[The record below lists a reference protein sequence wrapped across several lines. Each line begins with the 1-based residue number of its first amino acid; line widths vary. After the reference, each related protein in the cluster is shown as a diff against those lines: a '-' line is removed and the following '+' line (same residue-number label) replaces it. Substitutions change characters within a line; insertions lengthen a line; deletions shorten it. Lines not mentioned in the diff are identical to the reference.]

1 MKVDIY
7 IQKDGVTALV
17 VPSECD
23 VKGLP
28 PDIQNMANSA
38 VDKKQNI
45 DIDDPV
51 IGINREAAKR
61 GISAQGYYVN
71 VATTMFCEG

>member
-7 IQKDGVTALV
+7 IQKDRMTALV
-17 VPSECD
+17 VPSGCD

-38 VDKKQNI
+38 VEKKQNV
-45 DIDDPV
+45 DINYSV
-51 IGINREAAKR
+51 IGLNRAAAKR

-71 VATTMFCEG
+71 VSEMTFREG